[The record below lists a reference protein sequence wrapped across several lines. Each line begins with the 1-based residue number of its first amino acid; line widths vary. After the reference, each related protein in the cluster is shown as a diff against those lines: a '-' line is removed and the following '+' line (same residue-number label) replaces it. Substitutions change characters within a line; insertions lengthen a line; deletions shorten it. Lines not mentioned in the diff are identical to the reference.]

1 MGHTGFG
8 DQQIPEKVNNKC
20 YFNKCGEDMKD
31 AGSVV
36 QPEGQLTHYP
46 KFTNWESIQH
56 FLMIQCVFLYNNNNI
71 YLKSNIQCI

>member
-20 YFNKCGEDMKD
+20 YFSKCGVVIID

-36 QPEGQLTHYP
+36 
-46 KFTNWESIQH
+46 
-56 FLMIQCVFLYNNNNI
+56 
-71 YLKSNIQCI
+71 